1 MGKGATHPTLLLIG
15 LHGYSYPYPE
25 QSPLLMPEPNQSSR
39 DKSLVISIHSN
50 GTLFLKAMLRRYPL
64 DNFLKL
70 NPNSSNIV
78 LLPLCVN
85 LLDLKAP

>member
-1 MGKGATHPTLLLIG
+1 
-15 LHGYSYPYPE
+15 
-25 QSPLLMPEPNQSSR
+25 
-39 DKSLVISIHSN
+39 
-50 GTLFLKAMLRRYPL
+50 MLRRYPL